1 MTPINEVVFI
11 VCRIDAYK
19 HIKVRDIDIPL
30 QCISFL
36 GKIFTEGS
44 VTFGASS
51 SLSIFHWISEIIL
64 VLSYIRCQQFTVHL
78 PLDFRNHLGSGR
90 HHINDQEETDS
101 KAAR

>member
-51 SLSIFHWISEIIL
+51 SLSIFRWISEIIL
-64 VLSYIRCQQFTVHL
+64 VLAVIISMIRKKQTLKQ
-78 PLDFRNHLGSGR
+78 LDDVVMFRR
-90 HHINDQEETDS
+90 Q
-101 KAAR
+101 